1 MLTTH
6 HKGIR
11 THHMVRHKGFWR
23 VSPIG
28 DTPFSLLMKDYLV
41 GSMSIFSVTLS
52 HLFSLFL
59 SFCFLSFFLFSF
71 ITHISLSLL
80 HKPSRGNP
88 KSLPP
93 QHHRD

>member
-23 VSPIG
+23 VSPIK

-41 GSMSIFSVTLS
+41 GSMSVF
-52 HLFSLFL
+52 
-59 SFCFLSFFLFSF
+59 
-71 ITHISLSLL
+71 
-80 HKPSRGNP
+80 
-88 KSLPP
+88 
-93 QHHRD
+93 